1 MTIKQFA
8 KALLENLKINPT
20 EEKLFIVE
28 LLIKEKKVRRV
39 ILQEL
44 LRQRNMTPSQIK
56 NLLQFLSKKEVIEL
70 TSKEGI
76 DFIQLTNRAT
86 QKLTTV
92 EVNAFFRR
100 KI

>member
-1 MTIKQFA
+1 
-8 KALLENLKINPT
+8 LENLKINPT

-28 LLIKEKKVRRV
+28 LLIKEKKVRKV

-44 LRQRNMTPSQIK
+44 LRQRNMPDPQIK
-56 NLLQFLSKKEVIEL
+56 NLLQSLNKKEVIEL

-76 DFIQLTNRAT
+76 DFIQLTNQAT
-86 QKLTTV
+86 QELTTV
-92 EVNAFFRR
+92 EVNAFFQR

>member
-28 LLIKEKKVRRV
+28 LLIKEKKVRKV

-44 LRQRNMTPSQIK
+44 LRQRNMPDPQIK
-56 NLLQFLSKKEVIEL
+56 NLLQSLNKKEVIEL

-76 DFIQLTNRAT
+76 DFIQLTNQAT
-86 QKLTTV
+86 QELTTV
-92 EVNAFFRR
+92 EVNAFFQR